1 MKKVSLLLPLIAL
14 AITGCTNATQPSSKQ
29 NEASSNVTI
38 ESSDIATTSEHKH
51 TFSSIRIKRDAYKRT
66 YLVGEDFDRDGL
78 LVFGLCSDCRYGG
91 DISFTLDNDTDL
103 ELGQESVTI
112 VAEDGST
119 IEYQIK
125 VVEKYHIACVGDSL
139 TAGHYWANES
149 YPTKLSSKV
158 NEDCEVGNFG
168 VNGISITGYG
178 GSWDDPEM
186 RYIKQDVYTNSVNF
200 DPDVFAIMLGTND
213 ATGWAKA
220 EATFDEY
227 YHILLDSYIEQFPY
241 AKFIMMVSP
250 PTKDGNQFGIP
261 NDIIN
266 DEINPRQR
274 DLAEEYGFELLD
286 LREEFEAV
294 ADYETKYLRPNNDG
308 VHFTAEAADYVAGRV
323 WEIVEDLLF

>member
-1 MKKVSLLLPLIAL
+1 MKKIIPLLLSVLAL
-14 AITGCTNATQPSSKQ
+14 SISGCNKDEVNSEPSSKHEHTYTKLIVKQ
-29 NEASSNVTI
+29 EAN
-38 ESSDIATTSEHKH
+38 
-51 TFSSIRIKRDAYKRT
+51 KRT
-66 YLVGEDFDRDGL
+66 YLVGDDFDDEGIV
-78 LVFGLCSDCRYGG
+78 VFAMCNTCKSIDQIEYSLQ
-91 DISFTLDNDTDL
+91 NDTDL

-112 VAEDGST
+112 TYKDLSL
-119 IEYQIK
+119 EYSIK

-149 YPTKLSSKV
+149 YPTKLSSIV
-158 NEDCEVGNFG
+158 DEGYEVGNFG

-200 DPDVFAIMLGTND
+200 APDIFAIMLGTND
-213 ATGWAKA
+213 ATGWTKA

-227 YHILLDSYIEQFPY
+227 YHILLDSYIEKFPL

-261 NDIIN
+261 NQTIK

-294 ADYETKYLRPNNDG
+294 DDYESKYLRPNNDG
-308 VHFTAEAADYVAGRV
+308 VHFTVAAAEYVANRV
-323 WEIVEDLLF
+323 WEIAKDL